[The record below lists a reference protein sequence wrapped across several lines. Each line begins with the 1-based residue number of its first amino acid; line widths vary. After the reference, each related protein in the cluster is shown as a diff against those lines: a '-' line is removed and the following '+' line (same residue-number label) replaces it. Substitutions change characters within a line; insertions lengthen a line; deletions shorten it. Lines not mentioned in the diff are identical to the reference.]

1 MKRRTLLSVGASGLL
16 AAFFGL
22 AAPASANESV
32 IAQIKAAKTIKVGV
46 GTFVPWSFPNKD
58 GKLIGFEVDV
68 ANRLADDL
76 GVKLELVPTAWD
88 AIIPSLVAG
97 KYDVIIGGLT
107 ITEERAKTVD
117 FTIPYEHSLTY
128 AVVNKK
134 VAPDITTADQ
144 LNAPTVTFAN
154 RRGASASSAKYF
166 PKSQSLSFDDENTQ
180 EQEFLNGNVTA
191 LTVSTPT
198 QALLAE
204 DHPDIV
210 RIIEPPIA
218 QTNEAFA
225 LRKGDPDSLAAFN
238 DWIKKHTDDG
248 WLQQRFDYW
257 FKGRSW
263 KDQVASK

>member
-1 MKRRTLLSVGASGLL
+1 MKRRTLLGAGAAGLL
-16 AAFFGL
+16 TGLLGFVAPAL
-22 AAPASANESV
+22 AADSV
-32 IAQIKAAKTIKVGV
+32 ISQINGAKTIKVGV

-68 ANRLADDL
+68 ANKLADDL
-76 GVKLELVPTAWD
+76 GVKLELVPTVWD

-107 ITEERAKTVD
+107 ITDERAKTVD

-134 VAPDITTADQ
+134 LAPDISTLAQ
-144 LNAPTVTFAN
+144 LDAPTVTFAN
-154 RRGASASSAKYF
+154 RRGASASSATYF
-166 PKSQSLSFDDENTQ
+166 PKSQSLAFDDENTQ

-204 DHPDIV
+204 DHPDVV
-210 RIIEPPIA
+210 RIIEPPIT

-225 LRKGDPDSLAAFN
+225 VRKGDPDTLAAFN
-238 DWIKKHTDDG
+238 QWIKTHTDDG
-248 WLQQRFDYW
+248 WLQARFDYW

>member
-1 MKRRTLLSVGASGLL
+1 MNRRALL
-16 AAFFGL
+16 AAGAAGL
-22 AAPASANESV
+22 LTAVAAFTVPAFAADSV

-107 ITEERAKTVD
+107 ITDERAKSVD

-134 VAPDITTADQ
+134 LAPDLSTLAQ

-166 PKSQSLSFDDENTQ
+166 PNSQSLSFDDENTQ

-210 RIIEPPIA
+210 RIIEPPVT

-225 LRKGDPDSLAAFN
+225 LRKDDPDSIAAFN
-238 DWIKKHTDDG
+238 QWIKTHTDDG

-257 FKGRSW
+257 FKGRLW